1 MLEVGPLL
9 VLEHTTS
16 DELVLAVFQEV
27 GEDDEGGHDAVPT
40 LSVRVDEVV
49 LCVQGWDELIEPG
62 LLEEHGL
69 VIVGIA

>member
-27 GEDDEGGHDAVPT
+27 GEDDEGGHDSVST
-40 LSVRVDEVV
+40 LSVGVDEVV
-49 LCVQGWDELIEPG
+49 LSVQLWDELIEPCFF
-62 LLEEHGL
+62 EEHSL
-69 VIVGIA
+69 VVVGVA